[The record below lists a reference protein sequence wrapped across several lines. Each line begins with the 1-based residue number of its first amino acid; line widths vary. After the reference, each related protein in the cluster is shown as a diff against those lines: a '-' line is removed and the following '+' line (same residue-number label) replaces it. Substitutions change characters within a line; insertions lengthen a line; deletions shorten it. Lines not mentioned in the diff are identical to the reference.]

1 MTKRTRRPLGLI
13 DIVIGCLLLA
23 GFGVLCYP
31 FASDAYVS
39 YQNQQV
45 IDKYRQQEARKN
57 QMVLRREYNDYQQ
70 KNKQLAASQQVP
82 GVASFNHAVNDQ
94 GTAKTAA
101 KRNQQILTRQ

>member
-45 IDKYRQQEARKN
+45 IDKYR
-57 QMVLRREYNDYQQ
+57 
-70 KNKQLAASQQVP
+70 
-82 GVASFNHAVNDQ
+82 
-94 GTAKTAA
+94 
-101 KRNQQILTRQ
+101 

>member
-45 IDKYRQQEARKN
+45 ID
-57 QMVLRREYNDYQQ
+57 
-70 KNKQLAASQQVP
+70 
-82 GVASFNHAVNDQ
+82 
-94 GTAKTAA
+94 
-101 KRNQQILTRQ
+101 

>member
-45 IDKYRQQEARKN
+45 IDRYRQQEARKN
-57 QMVLRREYNDYQQ
+57 QMVLRRDITTISKKIN
-70 KNKQLAASQQVP
+70 SWQQVSKCP
-82 GVASFNHAVNDQ
+82 ALPVLIMLLMIKEPQ
-94 GTAKTAA
+94 K
-101 KRNQQILTRQ
+101 QQPNAINKP

>member
-45 IDKYRQQEARKN
+45 IDKVSTTRSAE
-57 QMVLRREYNDYQQ
+57 ESD
-70 KNKQLAASQQVP
+70 
-82 GVASFNHAVNDQ
+82 GVAA
-94 GTAKTAA
+94 G
-101 KRNQQILTRQ
+101 I